1 MDPEAPKRMSP
12 IQTFNQSNVYP
23 SYKMESH
30 QENLLYHTEVCWL
43 SHGKALKKHHQ
54 WVMHI
59 YFTKTSGPN
68 LLPFSVMKSH
78 CQQYAAKQVLKKP
91 QQIQMNQTQPHS
103 NCPSKIKSFY
113 QQKTAFWR
121 KFVVWRQHF
130 ENEVFPPLCDF
141 IAKTYPN
148 VSTTKNLSY
157 LVHLKN
163 LESDFSNMFKNLSNS
178 EFQCISDHL
187 LKI

>member
-30 QENLLYHTEVCWL
+30 QENLLYHIEVCWL
-43 SHGKALKKHHQ
+43 SHGKALKKHHK

-78 CQQYAAKQVLKKP
+78 CQQYAAKQILKKTP
-91 QQIQMNQTQPHS
+91 TNP
-103 NCPSKIKSFY
+103 
-113 QQKTAFWR
+113 
-121 KFVVWRQHF
+121 
-130 ENEVFPPLCDF
+130 NE
-141 IAKTYPN
+141 PN
-148 VSTTKNLSY
+148 STTFKLSLQDKVVLSTENCFLKQICGMETTFWKWSISTIMWFYCQNLPKCVNYKKPFISCT
-157 LVHLKN
+157 LKK
-163 LESDFSNMFKNLSNS
+163 LGKWFL
-178 EFQCISDHL
+178 
-187 LKI
+187 